1 MAELRRRL
9 HRLRRTEA
17 SQYLNEEW
25 GIIRAPSTLA
35 KLATI
40 GGGPMFERANRIPLY
55 LPEFLDAWARSI
67 LSPPMTSTSD
77 LGPEESEDIQ

>member
-17 SQYLNEEW
+17 SKYLHEEW

-40 GGGPMFERANRIPLY
+40 GGGPTFERANRIPLY
-55 LPEFLDAWARSI
+55 LPEYLDAWARSI

-77 LGPEESEDIQ
+77 SGLEKSEDIQ

>member
-17 SQYLNEEW
+17 SQYLRDEW
-25 GIIRAPSTLA
+25 GISRAPSTLA

-55 LPEFLDAWARSI
+55 TPEFLDEYARSI
-67 LSPPMTSTSD
+67 LSLPMTSTSD
-77 LGPEESEDIQ
+77 SGTEES